1 MKIVCDGLDLSD
13 AVIKVSKAISNKN
26 VNPILEG
33 IKISTDED
41 YLILTAT
48 DLELTIENKIRADV
62 KIDGDMVV
70 PGKFF
75 GEYIKKLNNEKIE
88 LTTDDSNNLS
98 IRYAD
103 SFGKIQCYD
112 AKEYPITQKIDF
124 ENSFEISQKDLKDLI
139 TKTVYAVS
147 VDETRPILK
156 GVKLEVED
164 GNVTAIALDGF
175 RLSKTSKVIHN
186 ATNNVNIIVPAK
198 SLKEISNLLS
208 DSDDNVKI
216 SIQKN
221 YLMVELQNTKIS
233 TRLLDGEFINYKQ
246 IIPTAYTTTVIINK
260 AQLENSI
267 DKAMLFSRV
276 DKNNLVKFDITEK
289 LMLIAS
295 HSEIGENK
303 DNISIHLNGKE
314 LTIAFNARYFS
325 EALRV
330 IDDEYIK
337 LNFNSSISPCVITA
351 SDNESF
357 TNLILPVRISN

>member
-1 MKIVCDGLDLSD
+1 
-13 AVIKVSKAISNKN
+13 
-26 VNPILEG
+26 
-33 IKISTDED
+33 
-41 YLILTAT
+41 
-48 DLELTIENKIRADV
+48 
-62 KIDGDMVV
+62 
-70 PGKFF
+70 
-75 GEYIKKLNNEKIE
+75 
-88 LTTDDSNNLS
+88 
-98 IRYAD
+98 
-103 SFGKIQCYD
+103 
-112 AKEYPITQKIDF
+112 
-124 ENSFEISQKDLKDLI
+124 
-139 TKTVYAVS
+139 
-147 VDETRPILK
+147 
-156 GVKLEVED
+156 
-164 GNVTAIALDGF
+164 VTAIALDGF